1 MENTSTLIIKDGRFD
16 LVKELPDST
25 IYPAGDL
32 SDSLKLVSMLYLII
46 SNVQNSGYWSSPILA
61 IL

>member
-1 MENTSTLIIKDGRFD
+1 MLIIKDRRFD

>member
-1 MENTSTLIIKDGRFD
+1 MLIIKDGRFD

-25 IYPAGDL
+25 IYPAGHL

-46 SNVQNSGYWSSPILA
+46 SNVQNSGVRCLSVPQLGI
-61 IL
+61 